1 MIIIITFCNYK
12 YIKGT
17 KVHKLVVLF
26 EIKHQYLK
34 CKGSSSGPDL
44 PIGYV
49 GLSLGCQGPRG
60 PPANCGTHWVNY
72 RSMISSINICQNFMP
87 RLLFMNFSSI
97 HLITFRVDNTRVF
110 QRVSMKFNM
119 TVGQAACRLLCRYR
133 QLKAACGCVLCLL
146 IRTDCYVWI
155 RRKNLRP
162 FVFENAPD
170 HNWRL
175 YGR

>member
-60 PPANCGTHWVNY
+60 LQQTVV
-72 RSMISSINICQNFMP
+72 RIESITGLWSV
-87 RLLFMNFSSI
+87 R
-97 HLITFRVDNTRVF
+97 
-110 QRVSMKFNM
+110 
-119 TVGQAACRLLCRYR
+119 
-133 QLKAACGCVLCLL
+133 
-146 IRTDCYVWI
+146 
-155 RRKNLRP
+155 
-162 FVFENAPD
+162 
-170 HNWRL
+170 
-175 YGR
+175 